1 MKTFLIVAMFAM
13 WAFGGAVFSSLVTIT
28 VWDIQ
33 IEPRAFQCNDSCG
46 WPFANY
52 WTGMADHKA
61 AGDAISAGWTW
72 DELEAV
78 REIYIAAFFL
88 LWIVS
93 TLIPFRLSMR
103 IIRRPNTRAGDNGHS
118 ALSFGLSDGAWEST

>member
-1 MKTFLIVAMFAM
+1 MKTFLIVATFAM
-13 WAFGGAVFSSLVTIT
+13 CAFGGAVFSSLVTIT
-28 VWDIQ
+28 AWDIQ
-33 IEPRAFQCNDSCG
+33 IEPRAFQCNDICG

-93 TLIPFRLSMR
+93 TLIPFRLSKHHPR
-103 IIRRPNTRAGDNGHS
+103 VASPRGG
-118 ALSFGLSDGAWEST
+118 